1 MITLPDSDI
10 VKDFC
15 CVIYSFIYIHGSSCC
30 YKDLISDLKSELS
43 GRFEDLIVAM
53 MTPLPQFY
61 ARELHD
67 AISGIGTNES
77 TLIEIL
83 CTTTNLEIRTIRAAY
98 ERSK

>member
-1 MITLPDSDI
+1 
-10 VKDFC
+10 
-15 CVIYSFIYIHGSSCC
+15 
-30 YKDLISDLKSELS
+30 LISDLKSELG

-61 ARELHD
+61 AKELRD
-67 AISGIGTNES
+67 AISGIGTNET

-83 CTTTNLEIRTIRAAY
+83 CTTNNHEIRTIRAVY

>member
-1 MITLPDSDI
+1 MKL
-10 VKDFC
+10 FLRGRL
-15 CVIYSFIYIHGSSCC
+15 CVRTFVC
-30 YKDLISDLKSELS
+30 YVCGFSYCHQDLISDLKSELT
-43 GRFEDLIVAM
+43 GRFEDVILSM

-67 AISGIGTNES
+67 AISGIGTNET

-83 CTTTNLEIRTIRAAY
+83 CSTSNREIHAIRAAY

>member
-1 MITLPDSDI
+1 
-10 VKDFC
+10 V
-15 CVIYSFIYIHGSSCC
+15 
-30 YKDLISDLKSELS
+30 ISDLKSELT

-61 ARELHD
+61 AKELRD
-67 AISGIGTNES
+67 AISGIGTNET

-83 CTTTNLEIRTIRAAY
+83 CTTSNHEIRTIRAAY